1 MNWTLVTIAAAAGA
15 PGVPAAAQER
25 MDADVSCTRVGQTM
39 QYDCLLM
46 LKGKLTGHPIQGA
59 GIVVGADMPSM
70 PMAYNIK
77 PVKAEATG
85 KPGEYRFR
93 TLDMHGEWALKIR
106 LRQAAAGSHR
116 AQDGCSSRSS
126 GRGDAP
132 PADPQFREPF
142 RIVRR
147 LGERPFAE
155 RADFLGRLATGAGHT
170 M

>member
-1 MNWTLVTIAAAAGA
+1 MNRTLVTIAAAALA
-15 PGVPAAAQER
+15 LLAVPAAAQER

-70 PMAYNIK
+70 PMAHNIK

-93 TLDMHGEWALKIR
+93 IALDMHGEWALKIR
-106 LRQAAAGSHR
+106 LAKPRQ
-116 AQDGCSSRSS
+116 DL
-126 GRGDAP
+126 
-132 PADPQFREPF
+132 
-142 RIVRR
+142 IVHKMMFKP
-147 LGERPFAE
+147 E
-155 RADFLGRLATGAGHT
+155 
-170 M
+170 